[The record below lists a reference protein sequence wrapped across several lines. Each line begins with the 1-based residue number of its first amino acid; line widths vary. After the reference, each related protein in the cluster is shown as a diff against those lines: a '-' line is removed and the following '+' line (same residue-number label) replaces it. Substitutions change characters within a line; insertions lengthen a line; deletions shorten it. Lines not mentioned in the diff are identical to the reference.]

1 MSIPAY
7 FCLESYTSEQDVLQT
22 VQGMKLEFEEGP
34 LQVVGFSR
42 FHTPKN
48 QPLIQKK
55 VNKLLKKGVVVEFEH
70 DALDYIWPI
79 L

>member
-1 MSIPAY
+1 
-7 FCLESYTSEQDVLQT
+7 
-22 VQGMKLEFEEGP
+22 MKLEFEEGP